1 MVWWRY
7 SAFRKINH
15 ILLYIHTLD
24 IIHLVRIRVI
34 GIIVVNCLE
43 WAPQEY
49 GALLASVSSDGNMAI
64 LFQTSQWFLHSLLVD
79 EKKWEHQ
86 LISVSGTGCS
96 ALSWCPYRPNSREC
110 YRIAVAAGDSCIHIF
125 KAFNSPLQTWN
136 LEYKLRGHTDRVRDL
151 AWCPFVGMTT
161 SYIASCGRVW

>member
-1 MVWWRY
+1 MY
-7 SAFRKINH
+7 
-15 ILLYIHTLD
+15 LHTRD
-24 IIHLVRIRVI
+24 IIRRVQI
-34 GIIVVNCLE
+34 SVIVITIVNCLE

-49 GALLASVSSDGNMAI
+49 GPLLASVSSDGNMAI
-64 LFQTSQWFLHSLLVD
+64 LFQTSNCFFCHSLID

-86 LISVSGTGCS
+86 LISVSNKGCS
-96 ALSWCPYRPNSREC
+96 ALSWCPYRPKCSDC

-125 KAFNSPLQTWN
+125 KAYNSPLQAWN

-161 SYIASCGRVW
+161 SYIASCGRVWTK